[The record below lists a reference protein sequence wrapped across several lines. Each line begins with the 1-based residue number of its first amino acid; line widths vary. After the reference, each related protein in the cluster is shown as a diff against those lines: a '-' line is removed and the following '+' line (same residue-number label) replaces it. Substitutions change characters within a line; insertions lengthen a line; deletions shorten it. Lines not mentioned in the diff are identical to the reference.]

1 MIKPTVGRVVW
12 FWPGTAYARDRGM
25 AYSNSAQPLAA
36 QITYVHSDQ
45 MVNLVVFDQKG
56 VTFGVTSVEL
66 LQGDRRPPLGMYC
79 EWMPYQK
86 GQAAK
91 TEALEAKVDTQLFG
105 QVGAPDSL
113 TQLLHAI
120 TESGQPAHPIPA
132 GPSLTMG
139 DIQAAIVDE
148 AYQVLTGTLVTTCCL
163 TLRNGAKVV
172 GVNYGP
178 VSPQN
183 FSAKDGRKYARE
195 NAIEQI
201 WPLEGYL
208 LRQRLYEQEQDA
220 EQMLVAEVEA
230 GQAAAEALI
239 DHLEAMGDPASVE
252 IPISRNGRSF
262 KVKVLAE

>member
-1 MIKPTVGRVVW
+1 MIKPTVGRV
-12 FWPGTAYARDRGM
+12 
-25 AYSNSAQPLAA
+25 
-36 QITYVHSDQ
+36 
-45 MVNLVVFDQKG
+45 
-56 VTFGVTSVEL
+56 
-66 LQGDRRPPLGMYC
+66 
-79 EWMPYQK
+79 
-86 GQAAK
+86 
-91 TEALEAKVDTQLFG
+91 ALSE
-105 QVGAPDSL
+105 
-113 TQLLHAI
+113 
-120 TESGQPAHPIPA
+120 PALPPA
-132 GPSLTMG
+132 GPSLTMD

-183 FSAKDGRKYARE
+183 FSAEDGRKYARE

-220 EQMLVAEVEA
+220 EQMLAAEVEA
-230 GQAAAEALI
+230 GQIAAEALI
-239 DHLEAMGDPASVE
+239 DHLEAMGDPVSVE
-252 IPISRNGRSF
+252 IPVSRNGRSF